1 LTVEKIYVI
10 ELMVILFGI
19 VLAISPA
26 VGLITYWSLAPIV
39 IPAVIVLAAVFWTR
53 EGRGL
58 RTVVIRL
65 VALAILLILSISV
78 GLACLKF
85 ISQTE
90 YPALVVGSKGMEP
103 VLDVGDIAVVHGK
116 DLREI
121 AVNTTLVFHS
131 PTNYTT
137 LVVRRVTQTINTDG
151 RIYFG
156 TSGGYVGSADYY
168 PQGGV
173 PASNVVGV
181 VISKIPMLGYAVV
194 KLREPA
200 VISIVFLATIVLL
213 AYILK
218 GAPKAK
224 VEHARSERAREYYQ
238 LETELRTARRKLTK
252 LTDSHATGSV
262 SSEAYKSLREEYEQK
277 ISRLQISMDEVRS
290 KINVEVDSLSVKE
303 NAARKELELLE
314 AKKIIG
320 DISEQHYQKTKTKLE
335 GNIREIER
343 RKAELP
349 FKND

>member
-1 LTVEKIYVI
+1 MEKIHVI

-19 VLAISPA
+19 VLAIFPA
-26 VGLITYWSLAPIV
+26 IGLITYGSLAPIV
-39 IPAVIVLAAVFWTR
+39 IPTVIVLAAVFWTK
-53 EGRGL
+53 EGRGAKA
-58 RTVVIRL
+58 VL
-65 VALAILLILSISV
+65 VKLAALAILLILSV
-78 GLACLKF
+78 GAGWTCLRF

-90 YPALVVGSKGMEP
+90 YPALVLVSKGMEP

-151 RIYFG
+151 KIYFG
-156 TSGGYVGSADYY
+156 TGGGTVSSGPDYY
-168 PQGGV
+168 SQGGV

-194 KLREPA
+194 KLWEPA
-200 VISIVFLATIVLL
+200 VISIVFLATIMLL

-218 GAPKAK
+218 GASQAK
-224 VEHARSERAREYYQ
+224 VNRARSEQTREYYQ
-238 LETELRTARRKLTK
+238 LETELRTVKQKLRK
-252 LTDSHATGSV
+252 LTDSHAAGAV
-262 SSEAYKSLREEYEQK
+262 SSEAYRSLREEYEKK

-290 KINVEVDSLSVKE
+290 KINVEVDSLSAEE

-343 RKAELP
+343 RKSELP
-349 FKND
+349 FNND